1 MPMSY
6 EDRAAP
12 TGAMRRSETGP
23 ALSLARQGRQVRQGP
38 ANFSGA
44 RARPGY
50 QAQPADRPFAR
61 GNQTTPPVRQ
71 QAPAPAAQP
80 TPGATAPTGPVT
92 RQDPVTIKGK
102 FGNIAAGQNTTGYK
116 GMMGAGLQQ
125 RSLKDALAP
134 ANQSTLN
141 NIAADPNALA
151 NNGGLTRWEGGSR
164 NRDNTVQVLDNQNG
178 GYNASVLA
186 PSTSNLSEGGA
197 GTAQGQIQGQTFLDS
212 AADAARGAPT
222 PLELAKGYKD
232 FWDDNIYDP
241 AGQAARDNGLDP
253 QNQYTDAA
261 AGGPPTKEDIKKEVA
276 GGGSGNPIMDALMA
290 MLDQAGTGLSTAT
303 DKMNAND
310 MGQIDEHFGES
321 AGAYRAIMD
330 MAKNAS
336 SPEEMARVEAAARG
350 DLYSGINNQRDAAQR
365 QMLASSGR
373 GGYQSSGAQT
383 GIYNAAMQAAQ
394 AGERGLTQD
403 AFGRRQ
409 AATQLGMTGLGAGA
423 SALENLKQSGFTS
436 NKELMSW
443 LLKAIGGGKELF
455 DPTASVNL

>member
-178 GYNASVLA
+178 GYNASVLGGGG
-186 PSTSNLSEGGA
+186 SNLSAGGA
-197 GTAQGQIQGQTFLDS
+197 GTAQGQIQGAIADQSGTLGVSDQQGDGQPAYS
-212 AADAARGAPT
+212 QPDWLRRTGAVSEGSNRDMAPDDTPPDLRAIVADATNGA
-222 PLELAKGYKD
+222 G
-232 FWDDNIYDP
+232 
-241 AGQAARDNGLDP
+241 
-253 QNQYTDAA
+253 
-261 AGGPPTKEDIKKEVA
+261 
-276 GGGSGNPIMDALMA
+276 GGGSGNPIMDALMS

-303 DKMNAND
+303 DKMNTND

-330 MAKNAS
+330 MARGAS
-336 SPEEMARVEAAARG
+336 DPAEQQRVEDAARG